1 MIYIDL
7 DPSCASVSTQ
17 GYQPPP
23 DSSTYSTRQL
33 PQNDSSKHP
42 SEAVAASDPIT
53 HAANGFLV
61 LTREGKGDT
70 IIQGSAVAACCLQAA
85 RGPQFLAKVLSNIL
99 QTSLFGWWCQ
109 RACCAVLCRV
119 DVGDRGACGLQTN
132 PTPTTT
138 TTPTMRAGRRS
149 QVAANGDAVASIST
163 TVPHTSTLVFSSRA

>member
-70 IIQGSAVAACCLQAA
+70 IIQGSAVAAHRLQAA

-99 QTSLFGWWCQ
+99 QTSLFGRWCR
-109 RACCAVLCRV
+109 RACCAVP
-119 DVGDRGACGLQTN
+119 CGCGQQGGLWATDK
-132 PTPTTT
+132 PHPHHH
-138 TTPTMRAGRRS
+138 PSPVRAGQRS
-149 QVAANGDAVASIST
+149 QVAANGDGVASIST